1 MAELFG
7 TQRQAI
13 TKHLRNIFTSNEL
26 EKESTSSILELVR
39 QEGNRMV
46 KRSVELYNLDVIIS
60 VGFRINTKRGIQFL
74 QWANRV
80 LKEYMLRGYA
90 VNNRLNLIEEKFD
103 RRLSKTEQEVEKLN
117 EKMDFFIKTNLPP
130 YQGIKV

>member
-1 MAELFG
+1 
-7 TQRQAI
+7 
-13 TKHLRNIFTSNEL
+13 
-26 EKESTSSILELVR
+26 
-39 QEGNRMV
+39 MV